1 MAFRVTGAAL
11 ILMATLWWNPAS
23 GGAAGPVEGAVC
35 QTDWVATLTVPM
47 SPLGAFGEYTSGG
60 ETGVIRCDGTV
71 RGRTVTGAGTYGER
85 GAYGPGPHGGADCSK
100 GAGDGEFTATI
111 PTEDGPQRISSSN
124 SFYWVGPAG
133 VLTDG
138 SFSGALQLSFPAGDC
153 LTAPA
158 PQLRIQARGL
168 LVVSGG

>member
-1 MAFRVTGAAL
+1 MASRVVGAAL
-11 ILMATLWWNPAS
+11 MLLTTLWNPAAS
-23 GGAAGPVEGAVC
+23 GAAAPVEGAVC
-35 QTDWVATLTVPM
+35 DTDWVATLTVPM

-60 ETGVIRCDGTV
+60 ETGVIHCDGTV
-71 RGRTVTGAGTYGER
+71 RGWPVTGEGTYGER

-111 PTEDGPQRISSSN
+111 PTEDGPQHISSSN
-124 SFYWVGPAG
+124 SFYWIGPAG
-133 VLTDG
+133 VMTDG
-138 SFSGALQLSFPAGDC
+138 SFSGAFQLSFPSGNC

-158 PQLRIQARGL
+158 PQLRIQARGF